1 MPLSREEVA
10 SILAACDVYP
20 DKLNA
25 VRLRALIL
33 LLRYSGL
40 RIRDAVTL
48 SRERI
53 SDSRLFLYTAK
64 TGTAV
69 YCPLPPFVTS
79 ALEAI
84 PKIGNYFFWTG
95 ESKPKSAVEDWQR
108 SLKRLFELAR
118 VPTALPHRLSDTFSV
133 ELLQAGVPIERVSVL
148 LGHRSVRIYGEALK
162 MLGLVLGRSK
172 PKPMLGERGVRSY
185 RQRRVR
191 TSYAKKSR
199 SLTD

>member
-69 YCPLPPFVTS
+69 YCPLPLFVTS

-84 PKIGNYFFWTG
+84 PKIGNCFF
-95 ESKPKSAVEDWQR
+95 
-108 SLKRLFELAR
+108 
-118 VPTALPHRLSDTFSV
+118 
-133 ELLQAGVPIERVSVL
+133 
-148 LGHRSVRIYGEALK
+148 
-162 MLGLVLGRSK
+162 
-172 PKPMLGERGVRSY
+172 
-185 RQRRVR
+185 
-191 TSYAKKSR
+191 
-199 SLTD
+199 